1 MTLIIVMKS
10 VGGVE
15 EKARTFYIPIA
26 SVVMVLPA
34 GIWKM

>member
-1 MTLIIVMKS
+1 MKS

-15 EKARTFYIPIA
+15 EKARTFCILIA
-26 SVVMVLPA
+26 SVVMVLSA